1 MPWEGRIF
9 GNTNIIQNFNLN
21 HTHISLDSPVIFVDD
36 EALETG
42 EKAPKWSN
50 VNFSVIITNPTD
62 INFYNFNLNLLINGN
77 PGYSTTVVFLGSN
90 TSQRANVSWKA
101 SVEGPMSFGVQAI
114 LFDDLSNVS
123 DHKITVYRFLQVE
136 TDDDANVK
144 SSGSWTALLA
154 IFTLMSLCSYIIYT
168 GIEEEV
174 ITSDSDDKSISE
186 ESISEE
192 EDLREIAISEEIDDE
207 KDLE

>member
-1 MPWEGRIF
+1 
-9 GNTNIIQNFNLN
+9 
-21 HTHISLDSPVIFVDD
+21 
-36 EALETG
+36 
-42 EKAPKWSN
+42 
-50 VNFSVIITNPTD
+50 
-62 INFYNFNLNLLINGN
+62 
-77 PGYSTTVVFLGSN
+77 
-90 TSQRANVSWKA
+90 
-101 SVEGPMSFGVQAI
+101 MSFGVQAI

-168 GIEEEV
+168 GMEEEILESV
-174 ITSDSDDKSISE
+174 SEDISTSEKSVSE
-186 ESISEE
+186 D
-192 EDLREIAISEEIDDE
+192 EDLREMAISEEIEDE